1 MNAKNHVVETHRLNH
16 PPFVL
21 GKTVS
26 PKEQERA
33 SGDAVFIV
41 HGRDDETKTTV
52 ERFVDELGLRSVIFH
67 EQPSD
72 GQSIFE
78 AFEKISTD
86 AGFAVVL
93 LTPDDLGA
101 SKNEAVEEHKPRAS
115 QHVIFELG
123 YFLGELGSERICVLY
138 KEGVERPSDIH
149 GLVYVPMDTA
159 NGWQTKLG
167 REMKNAGL
175 PINLDK
181 ARENQSTA

>member
-1 MNAKNHVVETHRLNH
+1 MNAKNHVVETHRLN
-16 PPFVL
+16 PPFVP

-26 PKEQERA
+26 PQKPGRA
-33 SGDAVFIV
+33 PGTTVFIV
-41 HGRDDETKTTV
+41 HGHDDETKTTV
-52 ERFVDELGLRSVIFH
+52 KRFIDELGLRPVSFH
-67 EQPSD
+67 EQPSN

-78 AFEKISTD
+78 AFKEISTD
-86 AGFAVVL
+86 VGFAVVL
-93 LTPDDLGA
+93 LTPDDIGA
-101 SKNEAVEEHKPRAS
+101 SKNEAVEEHKPRAP

-123 YFLGELGSERICVLY
+123 YFLGELGRERICVLY

-181 ARENQSTA
+181 ARENQNTV